1 LLTSYIGSR
10 YVIESAEGCLGL
22 FGIRGATPPGEARNH
37 CPMLGVRELKQHI
50 IVVAVYLLL
59 RFSLWIQR
67 LGVVVKQFG
76 EGLHV
81 DHLAVGSIMG
91 Y

>member
-1 LLTSYIGSR
+1 
-10 YVIESAEGCLGL
+10 
-22 FGIRGATPPGEARNH
+22 
-37 CPMLGVRELKQHI
+37 MLGVRELKQHI